1 MRVVTDLRRWKP
13 HTILLPALLATLAA
27 TAGRVSIAADGSL
40 QPCHLDGFSEQVLC
54 GHHDVYENRHAA
66 SGRRIPLRF
75 AVIPALSA
83 KAEPD
88 PLFLLAGGPG
98 QAATGLAVLAGG
110 PFKRIRAHRDIVLVD
125 QRGTGESRPL
135 ECPGGDDDLS
145 RLTRTAMLEDP
156 SACLR
161 GLDADV
167 RFYSNFEAMEDLDE
181 IRAALGYDRVNL
193 WGGSY
198 GTRAAL
204 VYLRLHPEHVRSVVL
219 DGAAPFT
226 VKFPLYTA
234 RNAQRSLDL
243 LFDACEAD
251 RDCHAAFPN
260 FRTETRDLLASLER
274 SPARALVR
282 HPRTGQRREM
292 EITRAGFAS
301 LLRGFLYV
309 PAHRSLVPAMMHEAA
324 QGNFEP
330 LLALGLSLAGW
341 SFETMSLGMTCSILC
356 SEDVPRIA
364 REAIDSATRATFIGR
379 AEVDSWSD
387 LCAAWPRADL
397 PADYDRPVR
406 AQTPALIL
414 SGGLDPATPPAW
426 GEEVA
431 RELPNSRHVVAPNA
445 AHGVSFSGC
454 LPDLIADFVEAGAAE
469 GLDTACVNA
478 ISTPPFVT
486 GSAGPK
492 P

>member
-1 MRVVTDLRRWKP
+1 M
-13 HTILLPALLATLAA
+13 LAAAAGPVTLAA
-27 TAGRVSIAADGSL
+27 AASL
-40 QPCHLDGFSEQVLC
+40 QPCHLDGFSEEVLC
-54 GHHDVYENRHAA
+54 GRHEVYENRRAA
-66 SGRRIPLRF
+66 SGRRIFLRF
-75 AVIPALSA
+75 AVLPALSA
-83 KAEPD
+83 RAEPD

-125 QRGTGESRPL
+125 QRGTGKSHPL
-135 ECPGGDDDLS
+135 DCVGGDDDLS

-156 SACLR
+156 AGCLR

-167 RFYSNFEAMEDLDE
+167 RFYTDFEAMEDLDE

-198 GTRAAL
+198 GTRAAQ
-204 VYLRLHPEHVRSVVL
+204 VYLRLHPDRVRSVIL
-219 DGAAPFT
+219 DGAAPFS

-234 RNAQRSLDL
+234 RNAQQSLDL
-243 LFDACEAD
+243 LFDSCEAD
-251 RDCHAAFPN
+251 RDCRAAFPN
-260 FRTETRDLLASLER
+260 FRAETHDLLASLER

-292 EITRAGFAS
+292 EITRGGFAS

-309 PAHRSLVPAMMHEAA
+309 PAHRSLVPAMIHEAA
-324 QGNFEP
+324 RGDFDP

-341 SFETMSLGMTCSILC
+341 SFETMSLGMTFSILC

-364 REAIDSATRATFIGR
+364 REEIDTATRATFIGR
-379 AEVDSWSD
+379 AEIDSWTD
-387 LCAAWPRADL
+387 LCAIWPRADL
-397 PADYDRPVR
+397 PADYDRPIR
-406 AQTPALIL
+406 AQVPTLIL
-414 SGGLDPATPPAW
+414 SGALDPATPPSW
-426 GEEVA
+426 GEEAA
-431 RELPNSRHVVAPNA
+431 RELPKARHVVVPKA
-445 AHGVSFSGC
+445 AHNVSFSGC
-454 LPDLIADFVEAGAAE
+454 MPDLIADFVEAGFAE
-469 GLDTACVNA
+469 GLDTVCVDA

-486 GSAGPK
+486 GFSGPK